1 MLRALAVLLVTLPL
15 SARAENEIVVRMA
28 AVAPEGTAWAHE
40 LRAVSDEVDRATEGR
55 VKVKWY
61 FGGITGDDVQSGERI
76 RRGQLDGVASGGM
89 LCMRLAPSMRVLR
102 SLGLFQSREESA
114 YVMGRLKPVLDKE
127 FQAKGFTNLVEVG
140 LGADVLFTRDAVRS
154 LADLRKQRL
163 WIWDLD
169 EVLALELPV
178 LGVHGVP
185 WPLSDARAG
194 FESGKYEGFI
204 GLPTAALAFQ
214 WATLVNH
221 VTDLRLGFLSGCL
234 IVASRTFDALPI
246 EGQNAFRHAAAKL
259 QARVEDVG
267 REQDRA
273 LLSGLFAR
281 QGMKADPVD
290 ATFRAEFFAAAR
302 QARERLGEKLVPASL
317 LHSVEGMLA
326 DFRGERGDRELRQRE
341 RRAEQAARDQRQR
354 HQ

>member
-1 MLRALAVLLVTLPL
+1 MLRALVLVASVLAAGP
-15 SARAENEIVVRMA
+15 APAETVVRMA
-28 AVAPEGTAWAHE
+28 SAAPDGTGWAHE
-40 LRAVSDEVDRATEGR
+40 LKVVAEEVSRATNGNVR
-55 VKVKWY
+55 VKWY
-61 FGGITGDDVQSGERI
+61 FGGITGDDVQSGDRI

-102 SLGLFQSREESA
+102 LLGLFQSRKESA

-127 FQAKGFTNLVEVG
+127 FQAEGFTNLVEVG
-140 LGADVLFTRDAVRS
+140 LGADVLFTKDPVTS
-154 LADLRKQRL
+154 MADLRRQRF

-169 EVLALELPV
+169 DVFKLELPE
-178 LGVHGVP
+178 LGVHAVP
-185 WPLSDARAG
+185 VALAEARAA
-194 FESGKYEGFI
+194 YEAGRFDGFI

-234 IVASRTFDALPI
+234 LISTRTFDSLPL
-246 EGQNAFRHAAAKL
+246 EAQHAFRHAAAKL
-259 QARVEDVG
+259 QARVEDMG
-267 REQDRA
+267 GEQDRA

-281 QGMKADPVD
+281 QGMKADPVG

-302 QARERLGEKLVPASL
+302 AAREKLGEKLVPLQL
-317 LHSVEGMLA
+317 LHNVEGMLA
-326 DFRGERGDRELRQRE
+326 DFRGEHSSRELRQGE
-341 RRAEQAARDQRQR
+341 RGAEQAAREQRQR

>member
-15 SARAENEIVVRMA
+15 CARAEDEIVVRMA
-28 AVAPEGTAWAHE
+28 SAAPEGTAWAHE
-40 LRAVSDEVDRATEGR
+40 LRSVADEVARATEGR

-102 SLGLFQSREESA
+102 LLGLFQSRDESA

-127 FQAKGFTNLVEVG
+127 FQAQGFTNLVEVG
-140 LGADVLFTRDAVRS
+140 LGADVLFTRDPVRS
-154 LADLRKQRL
+154 MADLRKQRF

-194 FESGKYEGFI
+194 FEAGKYDGFI

-234 IVASRTFDALPI
+234 LVASRTFDALPI
-246 EGQNAFRHAAAKL
+246 EGQHAFRHAAAKL

-302 QARERLGEKLVPASL
+302 QARERLGDKLVPASL

-326 DFRGERGDRELRQRE
+326 DFRGERGELRQRE
-341 RRAEQAARDQRQR
+341 RRAEQAARDERQR